1 MANITKASI
10 DAASQEI
17 VNSIVQQELIQS
29 MVLAPTLTD
38 MSGRVGAGMDKLKLP
53 RTGSFTATAKADGVN
68 MTSQALTFVTD
79 DLALDQHYGVYT
91 TIERIA
97 SLQANVD
104 LLGEVAKRM
113 ASALA
118 YEMDAKIYAQM
129 KLTSAAAPDHRVLF
143 DNDPT
148 ATLAKN
154 DFVKAKKLLKLQNVP
169 MGDNKLF
176 AALSPERESDIL
188 KLSDFVSADSW
199 QTGSES
205 AKLNGVIGRI
215 YGFNIVIS
223 NVVEDAAVIFYHS
236 DHVAW
241 ARQLQPTMDTD
252 ANVPALGV
260 DVALSHIYGCKVTQ
274 SGKMGVLIGSAA

>member
-1 MANITKASI
+1 MANQTKTTI
-10 DAASQEI
+10 DPVSMEI
-17 VNSIVQQELIQS
+17 IDSIVQQELIQS

-38 MSGRVGAGMDKLKLP
+38 VSSRVGPGMDTIKLP
-53 RTGSFTATAKADGVN
+53 RANSFTAAAKADGTDL
-68 MTSQALTFVTD
+68 TSQALTFATD
-79 DLALDQHYGVYT
+79 SLLLDQYYAVFS
-91 TIERIA
+91 TIERLG

-104 LLGEVAKRM
+104 LLGEIAKRM

-154 DFVKAKKLLKLQNVP
+154 DFVKAKKLLKIQNVP
-169 MGDNKLF
+169 MGDGKLF
-176 AALSPERESDIL
+176 AAISPERESDVL
-188 KLSDFVSADSW
+188 KLSDFVDADKWQDGSA
-199 QTGSES
+199 S

-215 YGFNIVIS
+215 YGFNVVVS
-223 NVVEDAAVIFYHS
+223 NVVEDAGVIFYHS

-241 ARQLQPTMDTD
+241 ARQLQPTMDTL
-252 ANVPALGV
+252 ANVKALGV
-260 DVALSHIYGCKVTQ
+260 DVALSHVYGCKVTQ
-274 SGKMGVLIGSAA
+274 AGKMGVLIGSAA

>member
-1 MANITKASI
+1 MANIFKASI
-10 DAASQEI
+10 DAVSQEI
-17 VNSIVQQELIQS
+17 VDSLVQQELIQS
-29 MVLAPTLTD
+29 LVLAPTLND
-38 MSGRVGAGMDKLKLP
+38 VSARVMGGMDKLKLP
-53 RTGSFTATAKADGVN
+53 RTGSFTAAAKSDGVDL
-68 MTSQALTFVTD
+68 TTQALTFATD
-79 DLALDQHYGVYT
+79 DLNLDQYYGVFT

-129 KLTSAAAPDHRVLF
+129 KLTSAAAPDHRLLY

-148 ATLAKN
+148 ATLGKN
-154 DFVKAKKLLKLQNVP
+154 DFIKAKKLLKIQNVP
-169 MGDNKLF
+169 MGDGKLF
-176 AALSPERESDIL
+176 CAISPERESDVL
-188 KLSDFVSADSW
+188 KLADFVDADKW

-205 AKLNGVIGRI
+205 AKMNGVIGRI
-215 YGFNIVIS
+215 YGFNVVVS
-223 NVVEDAAVIFYHS
+223 NVVEDAASIFYHS

-252 ANVPALGV
+252 QNVPALGV
-260 DVALSHIYGCKVTQ
+260 NVALSHLYGCKVTQ
-274 SGKMGVLIGSAA
+274 AGKMGVLLGTAA

>member
-17 VNSIVQQELIQS
+17 VDSIVQQELIQS
-29 MVLAPTLTD
+29 LVLAPTLND
-38 MSGRVGAGMDKLKLP
+38 VSARVMGGMDKLKLP
-53 RTGSFTATAKADGVN
+53 RTGSFTAAAKSDGVDL
-68 MTSQALTFVTD
+68 TTQALTFTTD
-79 DLALDQHYGVYT
+79 DLNLDQYYGVFT

-129 KLTSAAAPDHRVLF
+129 KLTSATAPDHRLVY
-143 DNDPT
+143 DNT
-148 ATLAKN
+148 STLAKN
-154 DFVKAKKLLKLQNVP
+154 DFIVAKKLLKIQNVP
-169 MGDNKLF
+169 IGDGKLF
-176 AALSPERESDIL
+176 CAISPERESDIL
-188 KLSDFVSADSW
+188 KLADFVDADKW
-199 QTGSES
+199 QAGSES

-215 YGFNIVIS
+215 YGFNVVVS
-223 NVVEDAAVIFYHS
+223 NVVEDAASIFYHS

-252 ANVPALGV
+252 QNVPALGV
-260 DVALSHIYGCKVTQ
+260 NVALSHLYGCKVTQ
-274 SGKMGVLIGSAA
+274 AGKMGVLLGSAA

>member
-17 VNSIVQQELIQS
+17 IDSIVQQELIQS

-38 MSGRVGAGMDKLKLP
+38 MSSRVGAGMDKLKLP
-53 RTGSFTATAKADGVN
+53 RTGSFTAAAKSDGVDL
-68 MTSQALTFVTD
+68 TSQALTFVTD
-79 DLALDQHYGVYT
+79 DLALDQYYGVFST
-91 TIERIA
+91 LERIA

-129 KLTSAAAPDHRVLF
+129 KLTSASSPDHRVLF

-169 MGDNKLF
+169 MGDGKLF
-176 AALSPERESDIL
+176 AAISPERESDVL
-188 KLSDFVSADSW
+188 KLADFVDADKYQS
-199 QTGSES
+199 GSES
-205 AKLNGVIGRI
+205 AKLNGVIGRLF
-215 YGFNIVIS
+215 GFNIVVS
-223 NVVEDAAVIFYHS
+223 NVVEDNAVIFYHS

-241 ARQLQPTMDTD
+241 ARQLQPVMDTSP
-252 ANVPALGV
+252 NVPALGV
-260 DVALSHIYGCKVTQ
+260 DVALSHLYGCKVTQ
-274 SGKMGVLIGSAA
+274 SGKMGVLIGSAS